1 MNCLKRS
8 PVRYQISIN
17 GVSLG
22 GTLWVSASPLSVVF
36 FASITEKRINA
47 DLSNVITRGV
57 VDPDLLCRNKC
68 EQFTIYM
75 LSSKPKKNGKND
87 SGLLIFSVK

>member
-22 GTLWVSASPLSVVF
+22 GTLWVFASPLSAVF
-36 FASITEKRINA
+36 FANITDITINP
-47 DLSNVITRGV
+47 DLRRVITRGV
-57 VDPDLLCRNKC
+57 VDPDLCRNKC
-68 EQFTIYM
+68 PGM
-75 LSSKPKKNGKND
+75 LSSKRQKNGKND